1 MTTRKN
7 ILVLGVGN
15 LLLSDEGVG
24 IHVAQQLETLSLP
37 ANVEVIDGG
46 TGGFELISY
55 FSGRKKVI
63 IIDAVD
69 GDDEPGTILRFTPDD
84 LNIELRPSLS
94 AHQTGIEGLL
104 HFSKELSPRPEVVV
118 IGVIPKETRRLG
130 TSLSKTVKKQI
141 PKAVAAVLKEIGATA
156 ASPEEGGSD
165 KTFGRI
171 LVHNSS

>member
-1 MTTRKN
+1 MTTDKS

-24 IHVAQQLETLSLP
+24 IHVAQQLLTQSLP
-37 ANVEVIDGG
+37 SDVEVIDGG

-55 FSGRKKVI
+55 FCGRKKVI

-84 LNIELRPSLS
+84 LNIAWRPSLS
-94 AHQTGIEGLL
+94 AHQTGVEGLL
-104 HFSKELSPRPEVVV
+104 HFSKELSPPPEVVI

-130 TSLSKTVKKQI
+130 TSLSKTVKKRIQ
-141 PKAVAAVLKEIGATA
+141 KAVAAVLKEIGAPA
-156 ASPEEGGSD
+156 ASPEEGARCLTNPSEG
-165 KTFGRI
+165 F
-171 LVHNSS
+171 

>member
-1 MTTRKN
+1 MATNKDML
-7 ILVLGVGN
+7 ILGVGN

-24 IHVAQQLETLSLP
+24 IHVAQQLQTKSLP
-37 ANVEVIDGG
+37 SNVEVIDGG

-84 LNIELRPSLS
+84 LNIAWRPSFS

-104 HFSKELSPRPEVVV
+104 HFSKELSPPPEVVV
-118 IGVIPKETRRLG
+118 VGVIPKETRRLS

-141 PKAVAAVLKEIGATA
+141 PKAVAAVLKEIGALA
-156 ASPEEGGSD
+156 ASANDKAPCLAKPSEG
-165 KTFGRI
+165 F
-171 LVHNSS
+171 

>member
-1 MTTRKN
+1 MTPRKN

-24 IHVAQQLETLSLP
+24 IHVAQELQRNPLP
-37 ANVEVIDGG
+37 SNVEVIDGG

-84 LNIELRPSLS
+84 LNIAWRPSLS
-94 AHQTGIEGLL
+94 AHQTGVEGLL
-104 HFSKELSPRPEVVV
+104 HFSKELSPPPEVVV
-118 IGVIPKETRRLG
+118 IGVIPKETRRLS
-130 TSLSKTVKKQI
+130 TSLSKTVKKKI
-141 PKAVAAVLKEIGATA
+141 PNIVAAVLKEISIPAP
-156 ASPEEGGSD
+156 SPLDEAPCLAKPSEG
-165 KTFGRI
+165 F
-171 LVHNSS
+171 